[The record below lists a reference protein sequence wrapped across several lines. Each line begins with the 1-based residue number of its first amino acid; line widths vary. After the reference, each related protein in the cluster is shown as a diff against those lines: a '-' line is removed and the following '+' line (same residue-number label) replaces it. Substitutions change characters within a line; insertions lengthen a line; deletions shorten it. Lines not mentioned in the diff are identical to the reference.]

1 MNYICLY
8 AFAVGEDGDILNLG
22 EKKKKKKKKQ
32 TSEVVVRFAHK
43 IVSAYTARARLQGS
57 TLLQEDAFAEATA
70 GGEEEADIIPELG
83 LDKKKKKKKKRE
95 VACQLQKM
103 PAKSCI
109 SPSTMSTSRRV
120 NDCHDCYVG

>member
-1 MNYICLY
+1 MMRR
-8 AFAVGEDGDILNLG
+8 AVGEDGDVLNLG

-32 TSEVVVRFAHK
+32 TSEVVVSPGNRSQASLGIYYQSK
-43 IVSAYTARARLQGS
+43 TQGG

-95 VACQLQKM
+95 ASLLSSLFATKAL
-103 PAKSCI
+103 P
-109 SPSTMSTSRRV
+109 T
-120 NDCHDCYVG
+120 